1 MGSWR
6 WRARHVLNFKDG
18 EVHPEIGQ
26 VAMVDLE
33 LIDARWI
40 RGDRHTEKRRA
51 VEKAWSTGLAVSSPK
66 GRRE

>member
-1 MGSWR
+1 
-6 WRARHVLNFKDG
+6 
-18 EVHPEIGQ
+18 
-26 VAMVDLE
+26 MVDLE

-66 GRRE
+66 GRGE